1 MSKKIL
7 GILVGLPVFVIL
19 LWVGLYQF
27 GLHFVEAR
35 LFEGIETLRKRGYT
49 VQYKSLTTSKNPFLL
64 SVTLD
69 NPTIKDPHNLYQLT
83 GPQIVISAYPWSY
96 RIITVTL
103 EGTHRLELPSFTNT
117 HLAQS
122 QLTGAQCTFTL
133 NSSHKANTA
142 LLKIN
147 RLDLMAGTAPLPL
160 SFHDIDVDL
169 QGLSEPL
176 LSQGHIQFKALGVD
190 DILHISQHDHP
201 FTFDMTYSLQG
212 VPHRTKA
219 RSLKEWRDER
229 GSFKVHNLRAS
240 WGTLEINANGILA
253 LDDRMKPTGEMGA
266 TIVGYDD
273 ALSIMGTAAYI
284 KPKDAQAA
292 SFALNLLGG
301 ENAQGRKQITIPLT
315 LEDGRLFLGPVKL
328 LKFEALE

>member
-1 MSKKIL
+1 MNKKIL
-7 GILVGLPVFVIL
+7 GILVGLPVLVIL
-19 LWVGLYQF
+19 LWVGFYQF
-27 GLHFVEAR
+27 GLQFVEAR
-35 LFEGIETLRKRGYT
+35 LFDGIETLRKRGYT
-49 VQYKSLTTSKNPFLL
+49 VDYKSLTTSRNPFLL
-64 SVTLD
+64 SVILD
-69 NPTIKDPHNLYQLT
+69 NPTIKDPHNLYHLT

-122 QLTGAQCTFTL
+122 QLTGAECTIKL
-133 NSSHKANTA
+133 NSAHKADSGH
-142 LLKIN
+142 LKIE
-147 RLDLMAGTAPLPL
+147 RIDLMAGTTQLPL
-160 SFHDIDVDL
+160 SFHDIDVNL

-201 FTFDMTYSLQG
+201 FTFDMTYSLEG
-212 VPHRTKA
+212 VPHRSKA

-229 GSFKVHNLRAS
+229 GSFRVHNLRAA
-240 WGTLEINANGILA
+240 WGTLEIIGNGRLA
-253 LDDRMKPTGEMGA
+253 LDDQMKPTGEMGA
-266 TIVGYDD
+266 TLVGYDE

-301 ENAQGRKQITIPLT
+301 ENAQGKKQITIPLT
-315 LEDGRLFLGPVKL
+315 MEDGRLFLGPVKL